1 MKLVLMRHGEAEPL
15 RVTDSERALT
25 DRGHEQAKAT
35 AGWLSSVAGPSCML
49 ACSTYRRARE
59 TANAV
64 LTGLPHAD
72 MKVIEHVTPEDGLR
86 RALIALEGVVPECDM
101 LILVSHMPLVAGLA
115 GWLEHGAEREGRPF
129 GLAEARL
136 FELDILGPGQARLI
150 DGFVPAV

>member
-35 AGWLSSVAGPSCML
+35 AAWLSLVAGPSCML

-59 TANAV
+59 TANVV
-64 LTGLPHAD
+64 LAGLPQAD
-72 MKVIEHVTPEDGLR
+72 MRVIEHVTPEDGVR
-86 RALIALEGVVPECDM
+86 RALIALEDVPQCDM
-101 LILVSHMPLVAGLA
+101 LILVSHMPLLAGLA

-136 FELDILGPGQARLI
+136 FELGILGPGQARLI

>member
-15 RVTDSERALT
+15 RATDSERALT
-25 DRGHEQAKAT
+25 DRGHEQAKLT
-35 AGWLSSVAGPSCML
+35 ANWLLSVAGSSCML

-59 TANAV
+59 TANVV
-64 LTGLPHAD
+64 LAALPQAD
-72 MKVIEHVTPEDGLR
+72 MKVIEHVTPEDGVGK
-86 RALIALEGVVPECDM
+86 ALMALEGVDQCDL